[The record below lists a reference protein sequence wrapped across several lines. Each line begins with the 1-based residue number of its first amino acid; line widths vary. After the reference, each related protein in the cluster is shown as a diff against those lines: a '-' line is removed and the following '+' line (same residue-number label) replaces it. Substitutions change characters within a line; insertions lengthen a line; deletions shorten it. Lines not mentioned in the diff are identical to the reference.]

1 MRQQN
6 PEQKYKIKTGNILNF
21 WLQKLLNYL
30 EVLKE
35 EKPRIKMVRICN
47 N

>member
-21 WLQKLLNYL
+21 WLQKLSTTWEYWKKKNQG
-30 EVLKE
+30 
-35 EKPRIKMVRICN
+35 
-47 N
+47 